1 MSKVKQNKEKNSKGF
16 KTITLSIETEA
27 EAKMLWARL
36 NQSDSVIFDGQKH
49 MQGIDEVNDINSYIL
64 WGQLDKV
71 FTLKYKDE
79 DKE

>member
-49 MQGIDEVNDINSYIL
+49 ITGIDGVNDINSFAL
-64 WGQLDKV
+64 WSQLDKV
-71 FTLKYKDE
+71 FTLKYKE
-79 DKE
+79 V